1 MLRLAQNEFGSVRLG
16 FQANNLGFGFDFGY
30 NRTDVGFE
38 RFG

>member
-16 FQANNLGFGFDFGY
+16 FQANNLGFDFGY